1 MAEKETIKEKLANLF
16 DGDDTN
22 SNNIFDRVTHQM
34 KSNRLND
41 KIDEVTEQIKE
52 DVEKAEKERSEDPA

>member
-1 MAEKETIKEKLANLF
+1 MAEKETLKEKLTNLF

-34 KSNRLND
+34 KPDSLNN
-41 KIDEVTEQIKE
+41 KIEELTEQIQKNIEGKE
-52 DVEKAEKERSEDPA
+52 

>member
-1 MAEKETIKEKLANLF
+1 MAEKSKETLKEKLTNLF

-34 KSNRLND
+34 KTSSVNK
-41 KIDEVTEQIKE
+41 KIDEVTDQIKE
-52 DVEKAEKERSEDPA
+52 DVNRLHPDQ

>member
-1 MAEKETIKEKLANLF
+1 MAEKTKETLKEKLTNLF

-34 KSNRLND
+34 KTSSVNK
-41 KIDEVTEQIKE
+41 KIDEVTDQIKE
-52 DVEKAEKERSEDPA
+52 DVNRLHSDQ